1 MTLTS
6 FLLGVA
12 QGSRNTAANLG
23 MGPITLN
30 TIEECAP
37 KVAAVTMA
45 AIVQQESGGNPL
57 ALHDNTSGKSYA
69 PKTAAE
75 AARLARE
82 LIAQGHSVDM
92 GLAQINSKNLPRLRL
107 GIDQVF
113 DPCSN
118 LRAAQVILL
127 GAWSQSG
134 GSLRGA
140 LSAYNTGNTTG
151 IAGARYSARVYAQ
164 AGVVVPAVPGGRLA
178 RWAVDSVPAPR
189 PDLPPIQPRITWTP
203 QASPLAPKG
212 SGMAPQW

>member
-1 MTLTS
+1 
-6 FLLGVA
+6 
-12 QGSRNTAANLG
+12 

-57 ALHDNTSGKSYA
+57 AVHDNTTGQSYRPA
-69 PKTAAE
+69 SLAE
-75 AARLARE
+75 AARLART
-82 LIAQGHSVDM
+82 LIQAGHSVDL
-92 GLAQINSKNLPRLRL
+92 GLAQINSRNLPAL
-107 GIDQVF
+107 GLNADQAF

-118 LRAAQVILL
+118 LHAAQVILL
-127 GAWSQSG
+127 RAWSQSG

-164 AGVVVPAVPGGRLA
+164 AGVVVPTIPGGRMA
-178 RWAVDSVPAPR
+178 RWAEGGGPVPR
-189 PDLPPIQPRITWTP
+189 PDFPPVRPRITWTP
-203 QASPLAPKG
+203 QASPLNPKAG
-212 SGMAPQW
+212 GMAPQW

>member
-6 FLLGVA
+6 FRLGVA
-12 QGSRNTAANLG
+12 RGPRNTAANLG

-30 TIEECAP
+30 AIEECAP

-57 ALHDNTSGKSYA
+57 ALHDNTTGQSYRPA
-69 PKTAAE
+69 SLAS
-75 AARLARE
+75 AARLARA
-82 LIAQGHSVDM
+82 LIQAGHSVDL
-92 GLAQINSKNLPRLRL
+92 GLAQINSRNLTAL
-107 GIDQVF
+107 GLDADQVF

-118 LRAAQVILL
+118 LHAAQVILL

-134 GSLRGA
+134 ELLRGA

-164 AGVVVPAVPGGRLA
+164 AGVVVPAIPGGRLA
-178 RWAVDSVPAPR
+178 RWAMNGVPVPR
-189 PDLPPIQPRITWTP
+189 PDLPPIRPRVTWTP
-203 QASPLAPKG
+203 QASPLAPNAAGLKV
-212 SGMAPQW
+212 QW